1 MKRLKYISAMLFAG
15 LTFMSCEEVWYH
27 CVEGNGDRITETRDL
42 NAFSQIQVN
51 GDFEVQLDTGDA
63 STAKIEADENLMDLI
78 VTHVSGDKLYIEARD
93 GDCLKPS
100 HPIEITITTA
110 AVSNIDLNGSG
121 YVYCYGLETEALE
134 VRLSGSGQI
143 DCYELIASAV
153 TYELEG
159 SGLINSNLTAETLV
173 SQVEGSG
180 EIRLSGTAV
189 SEDLKIIGSG
199 RIKADQVN
207 ADACVVYISGSG
219 IADAWVNNALDV
231 TIIGSGIVYYQGNPT
246 VESYISGSGKVI
258 RH

>member
-1 MKRLKYISAMLFAG
+1 MNRLTYLSAILLAG
-15 LTFMSCEEVWYH
+15 LTLQSCEEVWYH
-27 CVEGNGDRITETRDL
+27 CVEGNGNRVTETRDL
-42 NAFSQIQVN
+42 GTFSQIQVN
-51 GDFEVQLDTGDA
+51 GDFEVQVDTGA
-63 STAKIEADENLMDLI
+63 VSTAKIEADENLMGLI
-78 VTHVSGDKLYIEARD
+78 VTHISGDKLIIEARD
-93 GDCLKPS
+93 GGCLQPS
-100 HPIEITITTA
+100 HPIEITVTTP

-121 YVYCYGLETEALE
+121 YVYCYGLETDELE
-134 VRLSGSGQI
+134 VRLAGSGQI

-159 SGLINSNLTAETLV
+159 SGLINSNLTVETLV

-207 ADACVVYISGSG
+207 TDACVVYISGSG
-219 IADAWVNNALDV
+219 IADTWVNNALDV
-231 TIIGSGIVYYQGNPT
+231 TIIGSGIVYYEGNPT

-258 RH
+258 KH